1 MKNEDTVQRDAVIN
15 LGAASVLT
23 EGNGEQGGDGA
34 GQKIL
39 GGLSD
44 D

>member
-1 MKNEDTVQRDAVIN
+1 MKHEDTLDAVIE

-23 EGNGEQGGDGA
+23 EGNGDQGGDGA